1 MFLLTKLI
9 YFRVQGGRAK
19 LHIFCKK
26 TPAVL
31 VFLLNYRSQV
41 TFKFILK
48 SFYFFEISFVT
59 FSKNC
64 METSCLFL
72 ITAFHILLICVLI
85 LTQGDF
91 IIYADYLLL
100 FLLSRIFIRSFRSWI
115 GSAFKVLLIRWR
127 LP

>member
-1 MFLLTKLI
+1 MLLLTKLI
-9 YFRVQGGRAK
+9 YFGVQSGRAK
-19 LHIFCKK
+19 FQIVCKK
-26 TPAVL
+26 TPAVI

-48 SFYFFEISFVT
+48 SFHFFEISFVT
-59 FSKNC
+59 FSKHC
-64 METSCLFL
+64 MQTSCLFL
-72 ITAFHILLICVLI
+72 ITAFHILLICELI
-85 LTQGDF
+85 LTRRDF

-100 FLLSRIFIRSFRSWI
+100 FLLIRFFIRSSRSWI